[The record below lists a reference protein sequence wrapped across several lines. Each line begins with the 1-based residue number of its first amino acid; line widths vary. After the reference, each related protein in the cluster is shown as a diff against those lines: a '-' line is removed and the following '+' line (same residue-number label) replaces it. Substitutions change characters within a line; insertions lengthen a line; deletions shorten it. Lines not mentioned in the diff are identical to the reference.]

1 MPIAKSAPSTAP
13 VVLPVDN
20 HSSTGFN
27 SFQYDGVDLS
37 LYQMFDIELT
47 KADDTQKE
55 RLRDLSNWVS
65 EGLEEKSIGNIL
77 TKIKEIDNKLGATP
91 IGSSRLNR
99 IWNHLKISQRIND
112 LHKQQRALER

>member
-13 VVLPVDN
+13 IVLEKDT

-27 SFQYDGVDLS
+27 NFQYDGVDLS
-37 LYQMFDIELT
+37 LYSMFDIELT
-47 KADDTQKE
+47 KAEDTQKE
-55 RLRDLSNWVS
+55 KLRDLSNWVS
-65 EGLEEKSIGNIL
+65 ADLQEKSIGNIMS
-77 TKIKEIDNKLGATP
+77 KIKEIDNKLGATP

>member
-13 VVLPVDN
+13 IVLDKSTP
-20 HSSTGFN
+20 SSTGFN
-27 SFQYDGVDLS
+27 NFQYDGVDLS
-37 LYQMFDIELT
+37 LYSMFDIPIESAEET
-47 KADDTQKE
+47 EKG

-99 IWNHLKISQRIND
+99 IWNHLKISQRIKD
-112 LHKQQRALER
+112 LHTQQRALER